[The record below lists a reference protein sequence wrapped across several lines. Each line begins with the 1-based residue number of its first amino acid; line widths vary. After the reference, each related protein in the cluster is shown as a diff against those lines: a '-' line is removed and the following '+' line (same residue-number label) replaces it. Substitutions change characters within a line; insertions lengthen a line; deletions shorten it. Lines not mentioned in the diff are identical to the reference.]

1 MSMTKVLVKD
11 VMKTNV
17 ITIKPHASLK
27 EAMQL
32 MKRHGLKSLVVEK
45 CSASDAYG
53 IVTNSQVLQPI
64 LVEEGDIELLNVFD
78 VYSKPAFSVSAEI
91 DVKYA
96 AKMMLELN
104 IKRVI
109 VSDNNELKGVL
120 SVTDLSDYLLAMV
133 EEA

>member
-1 MSMTKVLVKD
+1 MSMSKVLVKD
-11 VMKTNV
+11 VMKTHV
-17 ITIKPHASLK
+17 VTIKPHASLK

-32 MKRHGLKSLVVEK
+32 MKKHHLKSLVVEK
-45 CSASDAYG
+45 CSSSDAYG

-104 IKRVI
+104 IKRV
-109 VSDNNELKGVL
+109 VVTDNNELKGVL
-120 SVTDLSDYLLAMV
+120 SVTDLSDHLLAMV
-133 EEA
+133 EA